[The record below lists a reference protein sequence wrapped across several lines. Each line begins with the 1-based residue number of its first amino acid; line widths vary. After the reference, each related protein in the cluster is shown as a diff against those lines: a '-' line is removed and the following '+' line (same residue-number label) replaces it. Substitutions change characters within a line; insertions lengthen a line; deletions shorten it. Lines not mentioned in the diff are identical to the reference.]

1 MSRCIHDLRAMNAGF
16 EKTVPDQTE
25 QPNDVTMA
33 NARLLVKRL
42 KSVRNIRKI
51 TRTMELIATG
61 RFKKAMD
68 RATEAAAY
76 TKKISE
82 IVGDLGKAE
91 LKFSH
96 PLLEK
101 RSETKKSVLLVLTSN
116 RGLCGGYNGAVLRN
130 TLRHLKQLREDN
142 IEYTLEVS
150 GKRGIK
156 FLNFQQIA
164 IDQSYTHFEDRPTFA
179 EVDEL
184 GTRFV
189 ADFIAGRIDR
199 LDVAYTSFESIS
211 RQHAVV
217 ESILPLS
224 NLAEATDSETKSS
237 SAQVDYEFQP
247 SPQEILEEL
256 VPAAFRARLFKCFLD
271 AAVSEQIAR
280 MVAMKGA
287 TENADEM
294 AGTLKQQYN
303 RARQAAITSELAEII
318 GGAAALE

>member
-1 MSRCIHDLRAMNAGF
+1 
-16 EKTVPDQTE
+16 
-25 QPNDVTMA
+25 
-33 NARLLVKRL
+33 
-42 KSVRNIRKI
+42 
-51 TRTMELIATG
+51 
-61 RFKKAMD
+61 MD

-82 IVGDLGKAE
+82 IVGDLGQAD

-96 PLLEK
+96 PLLQE
-101 RSETKKSVLLVLTSN
+101 RPETNKSVLLVLTSN

-130 TLRHLKQLREDN
+130 TLKHLDQLKSDEID
-142 IEYTLEVS
+142 YTLEVS

-156 FLNFQQIA
+156 FLNFQNKDM
-164 IDQSYTHFEDRPTFA
+164 DQTYTHFEDNPTFA

-189 ADFIAGRIDR
+189 DDYIAGRIDR
-199 LDVAYTSFESIS
+199 LDISYTSFQSIA
-211 RQHAVV
+211 RQTAVV

-224 NLAEATDSETKSS
+224 SLAGDSETEG
-237 SAQVDYEFQP
+237 SAKRATDYEFQP
-247 SPQEILEEL
+247 SPQEILEEI
-256 VPAAFRARLFKCFLD
+256 VPAAFRAKLFKCFLD

-294 AGTLKQQYN
+294 AGDLKQQYN
-303 RARQAAITSELAEII
+303 RARQAGITSELAEII

>member
-1 MSRCIHDLRAMNAGF
+1 
-16 EKTVPDQTE
+16 
-25 QPNDVTMA
+25 MA

-51 TRTMELIATG
+51 TRTMELIATS

-82 IVGDLGKAE
+82 IVGDLGQAE
-91 LKFSH
+91 LSFSH

-101 RSETKKSVLLVLTSN
+101 RSETKKSVLLILTSN

-130 TLRHLKQLREDN
+130 TLKHLRQLQEDD
-142 IEYTLEVS
+142 IDYTLEVS

-156 FLNFQQIA
+156 FLNFQQID
-164 IDQSYTHFEDRPTFA
+164 IGQSYTHFEDSPTFA

-189 ADFIAGRIDR
+189 DDYIAGRIDR
-199 LDVAYTSFESIS
+199 LDVSYTSFESIS

-224 NLAEATDSETKSS
+224 SLAEDKDDSEDSS
-237 SAQVDYEFQP
+237 KRSADYEFQP
-247 SPQEILEEL
+247 SPQEILEEI
-256 VPAAFRARLFKCFLD
+256 VPAAFRAKLFKCFLD

-294 AGTLKQQYN
+294 AGDLKQQYN
-303 RARQAAITSELAEII
+303 RARQAGITSELAEII

>member
-1 MSRCIHDLRAMNAGF
+1 
-16 EKTVPDQTE
+16 
-25 QPNDVTMA
+25 MA

-51 TRTMELIATG
+51 TRTMELIATS
-61 RFKKAMD
+61 RFKRAMD

-82 IVGDLGKAE
+82 IVGDLGKAD

-96 PLLEK
+96 PLLQE
-101 RSETKKSVLLVLTSN
+101 RPETKKSVLLVLTSN
-116 RGLCGGYNGAVLRN
+116 RGLCGGYNGAILRN
-130 TLRHLKQLREDN
+130 TMKHIAQLKQDGVD
-142 IEYTLEVS
+142 YKLEVS

-156 FLNFQQIA
+156 FLNFQKMPL
-164 IDQSYTHFEDRPTFA
+164 DESYAHFEDSPTFA
-179 EVDEL
+179 EVDVL
-184 GTRFV
+184 GTRYA
-189 ADFIAGRIDR
+189 ADYIAGRIDR

-211 RQHAVV
+211 RQTAVI

-224 NLAEATDSETKSS
+224 SLAGESESGGESKRS
-237 SAQVDYEFQP
+237 VDYEFQP
-247 SPQEILEEL
+247 SPQEILDEI
-256 VPAAFRARLFKCFLD
+256 VPAAFRAKLFKCFLD
-271 AAVSEQIAR
+271 AGVSEQIAR

-294 AGTLKQQYN
+294 AGDLKQQYN
-303 RARQAAITSELAEII
+303 RARQAGITSELAEII

>member
-1 MSRCIHDLRAMNAGF
+1 
-16 EKTVPDQTE
+16 
-25 QPNDVTMA
+25 MA
-33 NARLLVKRL
+33 NARSLVKRL

-82 IVGDLGKAE
+82 IVGDLGQAD

-96 PLLEK
+96 PLLEE
-101 RSETKKSVLLVLTSN
+101 RPETKNSVLLVLTSN

-130 TLRHLKQLREDN
+130 TLRHVQQLKEDG
-142 IEYTLEVS
+142 IEFSLEVS

-156 FLNFQQIA
+156 FLNFQQIELDRTY
-164 IDQSYTHFEDRPTFA
+164 IHFEDRPTFA
-179 EVDEL
+179 EVDQL
-184 GTRFV
+184 GLRFV
-189 ADFIAGRIDR
+189 DDYIAGRIDR
-199 LDVAYTSFESIS
+199 LDVSYTRFDSIS
-211 RQHAVV
+211 RQEAVV

-224 NLAEATDSETKSS
+224 SLAGDSDTKGEGGN
-237 SAQVDYEFQP
+237 VDYEFQP

-256 VPAAFRARLFKCFLD
+256 VPAAFRAKLFKCFLD

-303 RARQAAITSELAEII
+303 RARQASITSELAEII

>member
-1 MSRCIHDLRAMNAGF
+1 
-16 EKTVPDQTE
+16 
-25 QPNDVTMA
+25 MA

-51 TRTMELIATG
+51 TRTMELIATS

-82 IVGDLGKAE
+82 IVGDLGQAD
-91 LKFSH
+91 LSFSH
-96 PLLEK
+96 PLLEE

-130 TLRHLKQLREDN
+130 TLKHLQQLQDDEID
-142 IEYTLEVS
+142 YTMEVS

-156 FLNFQQIA
+156 FLNFQQID
-164 IDQSYTHFEDRPTFA
+164 IDQSYTHFEDSPTFA

-184 GTRFV
+184 GTRF
-189 ADFIAGRIDR
+189 ADDYIAGRIDR
-199 LDVAYTSFESIS
+199 LDVSYTSFQSIS
-211 RQHAVV
+211 RQTAVV

-224 NLAEATDSETKSS
+224 SLAGDDNDTDESS
-237 SAQVDYEFQP
+237 KRAADYEFQP
-247 SPQEILEEL
+247 SPQEILEEI
-256 VPAAFRARLFKCFLD
+256 VPAAFRAKLFKCFLD

-294 AGTLKQQYN
+294 AGDLKQQYN
-303 RARQAAITSELAEII
+303 RARQAGITSELAEII

>member
-1 MSRCIHDLRAMNAGF
+1 
-16 EKTVPDQTE
+16 
-25 QPNDVTMA
+25 MA
-33 NARLLVKRL
+33 NARLLIKRL

-51 TRTMELIATG
+51 TRTMELIATS

-76 TKKISE
+76 TRKISE
-82 IVGDLGKAE
+82 IVGDLGSAD

-130 TLRHLKQLREDN
+130 TLKHIKQLKEDS
-142 IEYTLEVS
+142 IDYSLEVS

-156 FLNFQQIA
+156 FLNFQKIA
-164 IDQSYTHFEDRPTFA
+164 MDQSYTHFEDAPTFA

-184 GTRFV
+184 GTRYV
-189 ADFIAGRIDR
+189 EDYIAGRIDR
-199 LDVAYTSFESIS
+199 LDVSYTSFESIS
-211 RQHAVV
+211 RQHAIV

-224 NLAEATDSETKSS
+224 SLSGDTDEGE
-237 SAQVDYEFQP
+237 SAGAGAVDYDFQP
-247 SPQEILEEL
+247 SPQEILEEI
-256 VPAAFRARLFKCFLD
+256 VPAAFRAKLFKCFLD

-294 AGTLKQQYN
+294 AGDLKQQYN
-303 RARQAAITSELAEII
+303 RARQAGITSELAEII

>member
-1 MSRCIHDLRAMNAGF
+1 
-16 EKTVPDQTE
+16 
-25 QPNDVTMA
+25 MA

-42 KSVRNIRKI
+42 KSVQNIRKI
-51 TRTMELIATG
+51 TRTMELIATS

-68 RATEAAAY
+68 RATEAAEY

-82 IVGDLGKAE
+82 IVGDLGQAD
-91 LKFSH
+91 LKFTH
-96 PLLEK
+96 PLLQE
-101 RSETKKSVLLVLTSN
+101 RPETKKSVLLVLTSN

-130 TLRHLKQLREDN
+130 TLKHIDQLKSDD
-142 IEYTLEVS
+142 IEYNLEVS

-156 FLNFQQIA
+156 FLNFQNIDL
-164 IDQSYTHFEDRPTFA
+164 DQSYTHFEDSPTFA

-184 GTRFV
+184 GSRFV
-189 ADFIAGRIDR
+189 ADYIAGRIDR
-199 LDVAYTSFESIS
+199 LDVSYTSFQSIS
-211 RQHAVV
+211 RQTAVV

-224 NLAEATDSETKSS
+224 SLAGGTESGETTQKS
-237 SAQVDYEFQP
+237 VDYEFQP
-247 SPQEILEEL
+247 SPQEILEEI
-256 VPAAFRARLFKCFLD
+256 VPAAFRAKLFKCFLD

-294 AGTLKQQYN
+294 ASDLKQQYN
-303 RARQAAITSELAEII
+303 RARQAGITSELAEII

>member
-1 MSRCIHDLRAMNAGF
+1 
-16 EKTVPDQTE
+16 
-25 QPNDVTMA
+25 
-33 NARLLVKRL
+33 
-42 KSVRNIRKI
+42 
-51 TRTMELIATG
+51 MELIATS

-82 IVGDLGKAE
+82 IVGDLGSAD

-96 PLLEK
+96 PLLEE
-101 RSETKKSVLLVLTSN
+101 RTETRKCVLLVLTSN

-130 TLRHLKQLREDN
+130 TTKHIQKLNSDN
-142 IEYTLEVS
+142 IDYSLEVS

-156 FLNFQQIA
+156 FLNFQNIN
-164 IDQSYTHFEDRPTFA
+164 IDQSYTHFEDAPTFA

-184 GTRFV
+184 GSRFV
-189 ADFIAGRIDR
+189 DDYIAGRIDR
-199 LDVAYTSFESIS
+199 LDVSYTEFHSIS
-211 RQHAVV
+211 RQTAVV

-224 NLAEATDSETKSS
+224 SLASGSGEEKSGGK
-237 SAQVDYEFQP
+237 ADYEFQP
-247 SPQEILEEL
+247 SPEQILEEI
-256 VPAAFRARLFKCFLD
+256 VPAAFRAKLFKCFLD

-294 AGTLKQQYN
+294 AGDLKQQYN
-303 RARQAAITSELAEII
+303 RARQAGITSELAEII